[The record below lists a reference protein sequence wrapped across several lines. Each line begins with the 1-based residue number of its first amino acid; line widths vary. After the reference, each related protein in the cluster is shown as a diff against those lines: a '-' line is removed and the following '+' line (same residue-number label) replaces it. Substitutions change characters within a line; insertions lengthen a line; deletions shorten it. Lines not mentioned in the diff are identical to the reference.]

1 MTARL
6 TGLVKWFNNKTG
18 YGFLKVL
25 DASDDDN
32 STADVF
38 VHYSNINVEGL
49 EYTYLVQ
56 GEYVEFDKAETDN
69 EEHKFQAVNLTGI
82 KGGPLMCQTRFAN
95 KPQPSVRQEY
105 EERRVPVRIVRRD
118 ASSVSRPRRRP
129 ESSGGEED
137 REFTKVV
144 RKSQPRT
151 RIATA

>member
-18 YGFLKVL
+18 DGFLKVL
-25 DASDDDN
+25 DASGDDN
-32 STADVF
+32 DASADVF

-49 EYTYLVQ
+49 DYTYLVQ

-95 KPQPSVRQEY
+95 KPPPSVRQEY
-105 EERRVPVRIVRRD
+105 EERRVPVRIVRRE
-118 ASSVSRPRRRP
+118 SSSASRPRRRP
-129 ESSGGEED
+129 DPSGEDD

-144 RKSQPRT
+144 RKSHPRT
-151 RIATA
+151 RVAIA